1 MFLSVAR
8 RPRRIAA
15 AGIVL
20 GALALAVVVGVLTL
34 TPSFSPMYGLQSS
47 LESTMDRLQNAANRF

>member
-1 MFLSVAR
+1 M
-8 RPRRIAA
+8 
-15 AGIVL
+15 
-20 GALALAVVVGVLTL
+20 LALAAVFGVLTL